1 MTGLE
6 VTDSGEIIIPA
17 AEHNNISA
25 RFAINAI
32 RNREGHSS
40 LLDPDESAVIGYGE
54 ALYMIAELGDMASKP
69 AHAHNVLAAE
79 TLIELGHAD
88 EDGLLLQPI
97 HKALEQVVMCRLVE
111 PHFALESAS
120 SLEEL

>member
-32 RNREGHSS
+32 RNRPSM
-40 LLDPDESAVIGYGE
+40 LLETERAI
-54 ALYMIAELGDMASKP
+54 AL
-69 AHAHNVLAAE
+69 
-79 TLIELGHAD
+79 
-88 EDGLLLQPI
+88 
-97 HKALEQVVMCRLVE
+97 
-111 PHFALESAS
+111 F
-120 SLEEL
+120 